1 MPCPV
6 GQVNTL
12 FVLMS
17 GELSYQMLWTWLWS
31 ILKLGCQWTFR
42 LMHLKSMWTL
52 HGSLSILRC
61 HKDKAETTEAV
72 MAVRM
77 TNVVGCLVWVR
88 IIWKSPGLGTNAVF
102 ETIVPTQWSMSYE
115 GRQLSRTKDWFPQWP
130 FFSELVSNSFDESKS
145 IACFSSSSAIPK
157 GMSRC
162 SCFRLQTSCFE
173 TWFLKRKHWS
183 PGTDCGM
190 QGIWQKVLCLFGKAN
205 NHGGFLFCH
214 VIMVHVDGP
223 FAFLS
228 DFTPCTVRIFQPRVW
243 CLTGS
248 EVGTQVQHWAAK
260 LWGLG
265 FFSEN
270 LFICSTQTVDCG
282 LWLQRLLCRHCRSW
296 DVVAN
301 GAMKESKEKDK
312 KGVGLLMR
320 EVTYLYL

>member
-1 MPCPV
+1 MPCLV

-12 FVLMS
+12 FVLMC
-17 GELSYQMLWTWLWS
+17 GELSYQTLWTWLWS

-130 FFSELVSNSFDESKS
+130 FFWIGFKLFRRVQEYCMFFFQFGNSEGNVQVFMFQIASKLFWDLIPQEKALKPRDRLWHAGHLAKGFVSLRKSQQSWRVPVLSCDNGPCGWSIRVSEWFHAVYSANLPTEGVVFNGKWGWHASATLSSK
-145 IACFSSSSAIPK
+145 A
-157 GMSRC
+157 
-162 SCFRLQTSCFE
+162 
-173 TWFLKRKHWS
+173 
-183 PGTDCGM
+183 
-190 QGIWQKVLCLFGKAN
+190 
-205 NHGGFLFCH
+205 
-214 VIMVHVDGP
+214 
-223 FAFLS
+223 
-228 DFTPCTVRIFQPRVW
+228 VRAW
-243 CLTGS
+243 
-248 EVGTQVQHWAAK
+248 
-260 LWGLG
+260 

-296 DVVAN
+296 DIVAN
-301 GAMKESKEKDK
+301 GAMKESKEKHK
-312 KGVGLLMR
+312 KGVGLLIR
-320 EVTYLYL
+320 EVTYL